1 MKIYNVNVEAKMQF
15 QFPVVAG
22 NTMDAEKVV
31 QQLCCGGNMGKDE
44 DLGMCM
50 DVITDLAEER
60 FSKFGEVKYS
70 DLELKADIHSEEE
83 TDRKPEEKKKYF
95 RMHPAEGSRVESSE
109 KVEAQCEKK
118 EDYQAVIQIPNTSYV
133 VLFDKR
139 ATLEVGEETYLLGPL
154 YVLSK
159 VENQEFEEIT
169 PEDFLKVKII
179 MTNRKTFLDAD
190 GENIPVFK
198 LS

>member
-15 QFPVVAG
+15 QFPVAAE
-22 NTMDAEKVV
+22 NSMDAEKVV

-50 DVITDLAEER
+50 DVITDLAEQR

-70 DLELKADIHSEEE
+70 DLELNADIHLAGESE
-83 TDRKPEEKKKYF
+83 TKPAKEKKYF
-95 RMHPAEGSRVESSE
+95 RMHPAEGSRMESSE
-109 KVEAQCEKK
+109 KVEAQCEKM
-118 EDYQAVIQIPNTSYV
+118 ENYQAVIQIPDTSYV

-159 VENQEFEEIT
+159 VENQEFEEVT
-169 PEDFLKVKII
+169 PEDFLKVKIL
-179 MTNRKTFLDAD
+179 MTNRKTFLNAD

>member
-15 QFPVVAG
+15 QFPVAAE
-22 NTMDAEKVV
+22 NSTDAEKVV

-60 FSKFGEVKYS
+60 FSKFGKVKYG
-70 DLELKADIHSEEE
+70 DLELNADIHLEGESETKSTKE
-83 TDRKPEEKKKYF
+83 TKYF

-109 KVEAQCEKK
+109 KVEAQCEKM
-118 EDYQAVIQIPNTSYV
+118 EDYQAVIQIPDTSYV
-133 VLFDKR
+133 VLFDRR
-139 ATLEVGEETYLLGPL
+139 ATLEVGKETYLLGPL

-159 VENQEFEEIT
+159 VENQEFEEVT
-169 PEDFLKVKII
+169 PEDFLKVKIL
-179 MTNRKTFLDAD
+179 MTNRKTFLNAD